1 MSLLRLIRDL
11 FRPVTDSELE
21 ERGFQ
26 YAKGQL
32 EKGVSADELESQ
44 VSVFDKTV
52 TAAALKRAAKKR
64 RNMRARSKK

>member
-21 ERGFQ
+21 ERGFP
-26 YAKGQL
+26 YAKGQS

-44 VSVFDKTV
+44 VSVFDKN
-52 TAAALKRAAKKR
+52 AFDCGIERALRDLYQGGEK
-64 RNMRARSKK
+64 

>member
-11 FRPVTDSELE
+11 VRPVSDSEQE

-32 EKGVSADELESQ
+32 AKGVSENELESQ
-44 VSVFDKTV
+44 VSVFDKN
-52 TAAALKRAAKKR
+52 AFDCGIERALRDLYQDGGK
-64 RNMRARSKK
+64 